1 MKIKTKT
8 IKFFD
13 REDEKKFR
21 KWLIDND
28 LTIGDVADKLNV
40 SYVYLHVVINGNRAL
55 TKKLEEK
62 LNNLGFKL

>member
-13 REDEKKFR
+13 TEDTKKFR

-28 LTIGDVADKLNV
+28 LTMGGLADKLNV
-40 SYVYLHVVINGNRAL
+40 SYVYLYVVINGSRAL

-62 LNNLGFKL
+62 LAALGFKL

>member
-13 REDEKKFR
+13 TEDNKKFR

-28 LTIGDVADKLNV
+28 LTIGDVADKLDV
-40 SYVYLHVVINGNRAL
+40 SYVYFHVVISGNRAL
-55 TKKLEEK
+55 SKKLEEK